1 MLRGCVPQSRRVPSQ
16 CAEAATRP
24 SRRKRR
30 QAVPAERRVSC
41 RGGVSASAVVHD
53 GGVRASVVVH
63 DGGVSASAVVHDGG
77 VSASAVVHDGGVS
90 ASVVVHDGGVVVPV
104 LLLSPLLTIFS
115 V

>member
-41 RGGVSASAVVHD
+41 RGGVSASAVAHD
-53 GGVRASVVVH
+53 GG
-63 DGGVSASAVVHDGG
+63 GSASA
-77 VSASAVVHDGGVS
+77 A
-90 ASVVVHDGGVVVPV
+90 VHDGGVVVVP
-104 LLLSPLLTIFS
+104 LLLFKVSPLLTIFS

>member
-1 MLRGCVPQSRRVPSQ
+1 MLRGRVPQSRRVPSQ

-41 RGGVSASAVVHD
+41 RGGVSAS
-53 GGVRASVVVH
+53 VVVH
-63 DGGVSASAVVHDGG
+63 DGGVSASAVVH
-77 VSASAVVHDGGVS
+77 
-90 ASVVVHDGGVVVPV
+90 GGVVVVP
-104 LLLSPLLTIFS
+104 LLLFEVSPLLTIFS

>member
-41 RGGVSASAVVHD
+41 RGC
-53 GGVRASVVVH
+53 
-63 DGGVSASAVVHDGG
+63 GVSASAVVHDGG

-90 ASVVVHDGGVVVPV
+90 ASAAVHDGGVSASAVVHDGVVVP
-104 LLLSPLLTIFS
+104 LLLLKVSPLLTIFS